1 MGIKDAGVHPQDPAQ
16 SSRPGAGALP
26 EEPAQRCHPP
36 SRGGQP
42 RGFVAARSLLMTG
55 IADVWASVQGGTTA
69 EHERA
74 GLILMV
80 LSAAMFSLMAAMAKL
95 LLPHTPTQAVVLSRG
110 VMMTAVF
117 VVFAARRSIPILGR
131 RPSMLML
138 RGLLG
143 YAALSC
149 YFYSVQHL
157 PLGDAVLLQYSH
169 PAFVAALAPVLIGE
183 KMERGHWPLVLMA
196 LAGVA
201 LIVGPS
207 GELRHGALIGLSGS
221 MLSGLAYMTVREL
234 AKTEHPVTIM
244 IWFPLM
250 TIPGSLLATIHA
262 GHAALP
268 SNALEVLGHF
278 AVFASALLGQ
288 TALTLGLVRVRAARA
303 TAISTSGP
311 VFGLAFGWLI
321 FGTKPSPTS
330 LAGTALVLGALWLL
344 ARKGSQPAAA
354 R

>member
-1 MGIKDAGVHPQDPAQ
+1 
-16 SSRPGAGALP
+16 
-26 EEPAQRCHPP
+26 
-36 SRGGQP
+36 
-42 RGFVAARSLLMTG
+42 MTG
-55 IADVWASVQGGTTA
+55 IADVWSNVQGVTTA

-74 GLILMV
+74 GLLLMV
-80 LSAAMFSLMAAMAKL
+80 LSAAMFALMAAMAKR

-110 VMMTAVF
+110 VMMTTVCVAY
-117 VVFAARRSIPILGR
+117 ARRHDIPILGR

-143 YAALSC
+143 YGALSC

-169 PAFVAALAPVLIGE
+169 PAFVAALAPLLLGE
-183 KMERGHWPLVLMA
+183 RMERGHWPLVLMA

-207 GELRHGALIGLSGS
+207 GELRHGALIGLTGS
-221 MLSGLAYMTVREL
+221 MLSGLAYMTIREL
-234 AKTEHPVTIM
+234 AKTEHPLTIM

-250 TIPGSLLATIHA
+250 TIPGSLLGSIHA
-262 GHAALP
+262 GRASVP
-268 SNALEVLGHF
+268 SSSLEMLGHF
-278 AVFASALLGQ
+278 AVFATALLGQ
-288 TALTLGLVRVRAARA
+288 IALTLGLVRTRAARA

-311 VFGLAFGWLI
+311 VFGLAFGWMF
-321 FGTKPSPTS
+321 FGTKPGPTS
-330 LAGTALVLGALWLL
+330 LAGSALILGALWLL
-344 ARKGSQPAAA
+344 SRRAA

>member
-1 MGIKDAGVHPQDPAQ
+1 MTRVATVAPSVLHN
-16 SSRPGAGALP
+16 SLP
-26 EEPAQRCHPP
+26 
-36 SRGGQP
+36 
-42 RGFVAARSLLMTG
+42 
-55 IADVWASVQGGTTA
+55 
-69 EHERA
+69 EHERT
-74 GLILMV
+74 GLLLMV

-95 LLPHTPTQAVVLSRG
+95 LLPHAPMQAVVLSRG
-110 VMMTAVF
+110 VMMTTVCAAY
-117 VVFAARRSIPILGR
+117 AARRGLPIFGR
-131 RPSMLML
+131 RPRMLML

-169 PAFVAALAPVLIGE
+169 PAFVAALAPILIGE

-250 TIPGSLLATIHA
+250 TIPGSLLATLHA

-268 SNALEVLGHF
+268 SNGLEVLGHF
-278 AVFASALLGQ
+278 AVFATALLGQ
-288 TALTLGLVRVRAARA
+288 IALTLGLVRIRAARA
-303 TAISTSGP
+303 TAVSTTGP
-311 VFGLAFGWLI
+311 VFGLAFGWMI

-330 LAGTALVLGALWLL
+330 VAGTALVLAALWLL
-344 ARKGSQPAAA
+344 ARTGTRRAAA
-354 R
+354 T

>member
-1 MGIKDAGVHPQDPAQ
+1 
-16 SSRPGAGALP
+16 
-26 EEPAQRCHPP
+26 
-36 SRGGQP
+36 
-42 RGFVAARSLLMTG
+42 MTG
-55 IADVWASVQGGTTA
+55 IADVWASVQGETTA
-69 EHERA
+69 KHERA
-74 GLILMV
+74 GLVLMV

-95 LLPHTPTQAVVLSRG
+95 LLPDAPTQAVVLSRG
-110 VMMTAVF
+110 VMMTAVCAAY
-117 VVFAARRSIPILGR
+117 AARRGIPVLGQ
-131 RPSMLML
+131 RPRMLML

-169 PAFVAALAPVLIGE
+169 PAFVAALAPVLLGE

-221 MLSGLAYMTVREL
+221 MLSGFAYMTVREL
-234 AKTEHPVTIM
+234 AKTEHPLTIM

-250 TIPGSLLATIHA
+250 TIPGSLLGSIHA
-262 GHAALP
+262 GRASIP
-268 SNALEVLGHF
+268 SSSLEVAGHF
-278 AVFASALLGQ
+278 AVFAAALVGQ
-288 TALTLGLVRVRAARA
+288 IALTLGLVRIRAARA
-303 TAISTSGP
+303 TAVSTSGP
-311 VFGLAFGWLI
+311 VFGLAFGWMF

-344 ARKGSQPAAA
+344 ARRVA